1 MPDVIIDSNIPA
13 HEIFGSTVVENQKI
27 EILDGDNLN
36 IRVEMVFRNCEFS
49 MSPGST
55 VNIELPLDVNSSSD
69 QPTLE
74 FDNCTITSCSG
85 FWYGGFRDVTYG
97 GFTTPT
103 TTHTIIKNSRLYKT
117 SELLHIS
124 GGSLTLTDNIIE
136 HIDEDTH
143 IVLLIGINNSD
154 CCVDTKITGNYFY
167 GDGVGISIGKSPDFL
182 DFNVKIGSN
191 AENPN
196 IFITKEDAIKH
207 SVEDKNLHLENSVII
222 SNNYGVLFGGQNL
235 TINNCN
241 IQGSKAGLLVQ
252 NKNCFIQATNSNFYD
267 SGLGIHSYSRNLEIS
282 NSSFLD
288 NEIGIKTSIA
298 NPSSAT
304 AFINRNEFRN
314 HIDIHSTGWTGGGFF
329 AFNNDFGGSD
339 IGFLGDGH
347 NTTNFTR
354 CDFNY
359 SLLNYYGYATGG
371 SLNLTDQNNFEDGYY
386 GIHTTFDNDGFIF
399 KNNCFD
405 SELQDL
411 NLNGSIKPEQGTE
424 QVGAGNCFSGGI
436 PDINANTNHFSYFV
450 KNEALGT
457 CKEPI
462 YDSSYTVK
470 ESVSDDNT
478 QCLGSNYP
486 SNPSEQQQGCVEKRD
501 YTCNE
506 IKGIINDIIEDIE
519 ELESSLENEDSPYSD
534 LNVVVSQSLIIE
546 LNQCLEGL
554 MLLLPKHCESFP
566 VEIEIIRLLENNQ
579 LNAIAIGLLIENQE
593 YEAVNTF
600 VSAIVERDEEFNDF
614 LYTQDINIQLLTD
627 TSRVVTSVEL
637 TNLYNIGIKTFT
649 LSSYARALYTQIT
662 GTIIQPPMPTF
673 ESVDTRESSALVTS
687 DVLTFYPNPVTTD
700 ITISCPDTATLYI
713 SDMLGNRVYQG
724 IGSTQLSTLT
734 WESGVYS
741 IQMLSSNNLV
751 TSRKFLKI

>member
-1 MPDVIIDSNIPA
+1 VPDVIIDSNIPA

-154 CCVDTKITGNYFY
+154 CCVDTKITGNYF
-167 GDGVGISIGKSPDFL
+167 
-182 DFNVKIGSN
+182 
-191 AENPN
+191 
-196 IFITKEDAIKH
+196 
-207 SVEDKNLHLENSVII
+207 
-222 SNNYGVLFGGQNL
+222 
-235 TINNCN
+235 
-241 IQGSKAGLLVQ
+241 
-252 NKNCFIQATNSNFYD
+252 
-267 SGLGIHSYSRNLEIS
+267 IHSYSGNLEIS

-411 NLNGSIKPEQGTE
+411 NLNGSIKPVQGTE